1 MLIVSGVIIAL
12 LCVIVLQLNSIIK
25 LLLSAKKYQGIVIS
39 CISDVEKAIK
49 DADAVNE
56 KALNSV
62 ECKLDNIETNTSNT
76 ASAFTKS
83 HDYD

>member
-1 MLIVSGVIIAL
+1 MLIAAIVIITL
-12 LCVIVLQLNSIIK
+12 LLIMMVQLNAIIN
-25 LLLSAKKYQGIVIS
+25 LLSAINKYQGVVSS

-62 ECKLDNIETNTSNT
+62 ESKLDNIETNTSNT